1 LLSGSSPLRRPDFV
15 PEAGAPQGQFGDLP
29 AGCAEVDTRGGGG
42 LGEKTGPRHAG
53 KRVRLKTKGRAISG
67 EPKIYPGKI
76 PKLQRAVRGER
87 QLLHPA
93 SRLYR
98 QVRRENFAAH
108 PWGVLA
114 FVVKDVVAEDDL
126 ANRQRPVG

>member
-1 LLSGSSPLRRPDFV
+1 M
-15 PEAGAPQGQFGDLP
+15 
-29 AGCAEVDTRGGGG
+29 
-42 LGEKTGPRHAG
+42 
-53 KRVRLKTKGRAISG
+53 
-67 EPKIYPGKI
+67 
-76 PKLQRAVRGER
+76 RGER

-114 FVVKDVVAEDDL
+114 FVVKDVVAGDDL
-126 ANRQRPVG
+126 ANRQRPVGEDSHSKLPSWYESFHYHLIIVALGELDRSVYLVATFNHAQPYGGPLA